1 MHEKYHVNMFI
12 RLSAVY
18 TSRRDHSKDM
28 ITKCWVPWLRQFL
41 DKNLLRWNAN
51 LSHLLHPLPIALVLK
66 MAHFLLPKAHNLHCI
81 PFSKG
86 NFRQNTYSKSPSLS
100 IFNTPSHWLL
110 VSMVSD
116 EKSALHLIED
126 FFVWLLV
133 FLHCSQNSLSVFDW
147 HFNNDILSARHP
159 CIYLMWCL
167 SSSLFVQIRVFH
179 HIWKI
184 LATNSSNML
193 SVHFSLF
200 CPSGIPIIVCSS
212 IC

>member
-1 MHEKYHVNMFI
+1 MNQVMQMHEKYHVNMFI

-51 LSHLLHPLPIALVLK
+51 LSHLLHPLPIALK

-133 FLHCSQNSLSVFDW
+133 FLHCSQNSLSVFDISTMISSVLDTLV
-147 HFNNDILSARHP
+147 FILCGVCQAP
-159 CIYLMWCL
+159 YLYRL
-167 SSSLFVQIRVFH
+167 EFFITFGRF
-179 HIWKI
+179 
-184 LATNSSNML
+184 
-193 SVHFSLF
+193 
-200 CPSGIPIIVCSS
+200 
-212 IC
+212 